1 MSAPSPPDSKTTS
14 SAPETRPPATTP
26 QPAPVPLP
34 GIEMKWYERLNAL
47 NITMLI
53 FLLAVVFSSPVM
65 KGSGRDLSYFENLFR
80 FLGAFFPPDFS
91 ILGDAVAALGETIQI
106 AVMATFFAT
115 IISFPLA
122 AAGSQTIA
130 PRWLV
135 VCSRMTM
142 NLIRTIPSLIWAL
155 IAVVIVGANP
165 LAGVIALTLY
175 SIGYLGKFFSD
186 TFESLDTDIAKGLRA
201 IGADPVQAFQHGMWP
216 HAKPLVCSYALWM
229 LEYNIRS
236 AAIIGYVGAGGVGVM
251 LHAYQ
256 EFRMWDRFATV
267 LILILVLV
275 TILDF
280 LGEWVRQKVTRR
292 INNKALA
299 EN

>member
-1 MSAPSPPDSKTTS
+1 MSAPAPPTDPGAKSTG
-14 SAPETRPPATTP
+14 AP
-26 QPAPVPLP
+26 PLP
-34 GIEMKWYERLNAL
+34 SLLPEMKWYERLNVL
-47 NITMLI
+47 NVTMIL
-53 FLLAVVFSSPVM
+53 FLLAVVISSPVM
-65 KGSGRDLSYFENLFR
+65 QGSGRSLNYWENFIR
-80 FLGAFFPPDFS
+80 FAGAFFPPDLS
-91 ILGDAVAALGETIQI
+91 IAREALSALRETFQI
-106 AVMATFFAT
+106 AVMATFFSVLV
-115 IISFPLA
+115 SFPLA
-122 AAGSQTIA
+122 AAGSQNIA

-135 VCSRMTM
+135 IVARMTM
-142 NLIRTIPSLIWAL
+142 NMIRTIPSLIWAL

-165 LAGVIALTLY
+165 LAGVIALSFY

-186 TFESLDTDIAKGLRA
+186 TFESLDTDTAKGLRA

-216 HAKPLVCSYALWM
+216 HAKPLVCSYSLWM

-236 AAIIGYVGAGGVGVM
+236 AAIIGYVGAGGVGM
-251 LHAYQ
+251 LLHSYQ

-267 LILILVLV
+267 LLFILVLV

-280 LGEWVRQKVTRR
+280 LGEWVRRQVTRR